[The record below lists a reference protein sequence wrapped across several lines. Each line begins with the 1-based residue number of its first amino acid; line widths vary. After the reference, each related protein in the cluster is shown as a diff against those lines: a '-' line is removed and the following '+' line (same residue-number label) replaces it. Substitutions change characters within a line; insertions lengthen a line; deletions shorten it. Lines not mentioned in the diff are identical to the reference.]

1 MSYDIVLYYVIIQF
15 VVLCCITLDCSI
27 LHCVAMKLHYSKLS
41 QVILQSAISVSLY
54 MRILNASRR
63 PPRPLHMYVLN
74 WLEVFVLGKHPEPA
88 SLPHEKFPCWREFL
102 SRDLASAKI
111 QQSECTRDCFCA
123 SVLHRSAELCNF
135 QYLWPR
141 LKSLTR
147 ESGVDPN
154 SSAAEGGR
162 GVDWVGQISLQTW
175 GQIHGFT
182 ERKGLWSEGIKRWG
196 TEGIRR
202 GNSWPLRPGPRRI
215 Y

>member
-88 SLPHEKFPCWREFL
+88 SLPHEKFPC
-102 SRDLASAKI
+102 
-111 QQSECTRDCFCA
+111 
-123 SVLHRSAELCNF
+123 
-135 QYLWPR
+135 
-141 LKSLTR
+141 
-147 ESGVDPN
+147 
-154 SSAAEGGR
+154 
-162 GVDWVGQISLQTW
+162 
-175 GQIHGFT
+175 
-182 ERKGLWSEGIKRWG
+182 
-196 TEGIRR
+196 
-202 GNSWPLRPGPRRI
+202 
-215 Y
+215 